1 MIHNE
6 QRQMGL
12 FLSSVIT
19 QNSSLSPA
27 ACDLYAKS
35 PHVKLKK
42 SYRTKAKFRTN
53 NTETICKYL
62 IFNSFYDGSY

>member
-35 PHVKLKK
+35 PHVKVEKELQNESK
-42 SYRTKAKFRTN
+42 
-53 NTETICKYL
+53 I
-62 IFNSFYDGSY
+62 